1 MPEVFIDMKVQL
13 PQTYSQNDQRWKN
26 TPLGTKGTIGDY
38 GCLVA
43 NVAMVA
49 CYFGHIE
56 TPLTLNEKLRRNDG
70 YANGNLFIWGA
81 LTQIYSDVVYE
92 GQTQTP
98 DPLTQ
103 GQMDDIRSI
112 IDQKFPVFLQI
123 DTIPATSGLD
133 EHWVLAIDYD
143 GDDFIVQDPWDGATK
158 RITSWGVKPQ
168 ELIYAYAYYSGTP
181 VQTAPTIPGSSGEG
195 VQVDKATFEQ
205 LVNKASQWDI
215 VANTF
220 NIDKNDATGGQKVSR
235 RVQQQE
241 QEVMSMQSQRDDA
254 VNGLSRMQGSYN
266 TLQMQYTTVQAQ
278 YNTLQQDYLALQQSG
293 QTPSQVLTALQKQYE
308 GAQNTIKE
316 LQQKLNN
323 SPILSPEK
331 NPSTI
336 PFWQSK
342 KVIVTTLTSIFSAA
356 LVILQSVDIK
366 PEDDWQTT
374 AVKLFSAAA
383 TALGIS
389 AVGSQYVKAQ
399 GAIDKA
405 AMEITRI

>member
-1 MPEVFIDMKVQL
+1 MKVQL

-26 TPLGTKGTIGDY
+26 ATLGTSGTIGDY
-38 GCLVA
+38 GCLVVD
-43 NVAMVA
+43 VAMVA
-49 CYFGHIE
+49 CYFGHTE
-56 TPLTLNEKLRRNDG
+56 TPLTLNEKLKRNGG
-70 YANGNLFIWGA
+70 YANGNLLVWGA
-81 LTQIYSDVVYE
+81 LTKIYPDITYE

-112 IDQKFPVFLQI
+112 FDQKLPVFLQI

-181 VQTAPTIPGSSGEG
+181 VQAVPTIPVSSGEG

-241 QEVMSMQSQRDDA
+241 QEIMSMQSQRDDA

-266 TLQMQYTTVQAQ
+266 SLQMQYTGLQSQ
-278 YNTLQQDYLALQQSG
+278 YNTLQQDYLTLQQSG
-293 QTPSQVLTALQKQYE
+293 GAFSPAMVALQKQYE
-308 GAQNTIKE
+308 EALITIKE
-316 LQQKLNN
+316 LQQKLNTPVTTPDNN
-323 SPILSPEK
+323 S
-331 NPSTI
+331 STK
-336 PFWQSK
+336 PFWLSK
-342 KVIVTTLTSIFSAA
+342 KVIVTTLTSIVPAV
-356 LVILQSVDIK
+356 LLIIQTVDIK
-366 PEDDWQTT
+366 LEDDWQTI
-374 AVKLFSAAA
+374 AVKLFSTAA

-389 AVGSQYVKAQ
+389 AVGTQYVKAQ

-405 AMEITRI
+405 AMENTRI